1 MLLTVTL
8 VSYAQ
13 KEKQSGKNYNVLLI
27 MADDLSTD
35 LNVFGNNQIKS
46 PNIDA
51 LAEDGLLL
59 KNAYCT
65 VPLCGPSRVAILT
78 GLSPDVTKTPANK
91 KYFRDEVPNAIT
103 LPQLFKEHGYFS
115 GRVGKIFHMGV
126 PGEIGTSG
134 LDDPRSWNKVVNPK
148 GVDVELEN
156 KVINYTPEMG
166 LGSAAAYLAVRDTI
180 ALHTDELVAAET
192 IELLKEN
199 KDKPFF
205 IAAGFFRPHCPYI
218 SPKRFFDQYPLNE
231 IRLPHSPPRDRDDI
245 PKLALQ
251 VYKEDMGMT
260 KLQQREIIRAYYASI
275 SFMDEQVGKLM
286 RALDEFGLRENT
298 IVIFMSDHGYS
309 LGEHGMWQKRNLFEE
324 ATKTPVII
332 SVPGMEG
339 VSKETERIIEFI
351 DIYPTIADIAGL
363 KAPSYLQGKSFKVLL
378 NDPEA
383 DFGGTASM
391 AVQRKTKNGSTSMGE
406 SWQLRGRSLRIPGW
420 RYTEWDEGENGV
432 ELYNRNSDPKE
443 YYNLANDDTYRD
455 TIQFLSK
462 LLQKRVKENLIF
474 RDDIKIQVN
483 K

>member
-1 MLLTVTL
+1 MKNNLIKYMLLTVTL

-156 KVINYTPEMG
+156 KVINCTPEMG
-166 LGSAAAYLAVRDTI
+166 LGSAAAFLAVHDTI
-180 ALHTDELVAAET
+180 ALHTDELVASET
-192 IELLKEN
+192 IELLKEH

-231 IRLPHSPPRDRDDI
+231 IRLPHSPPGDRDD
-245 PKLALQ
+245 
-251 VYKEDMGMT
+251 
-260 KLQQREIIRAYYASI
+260 
-275 SFMDEQVGKLM
+275 
-286 RALDEFGLRENT
+286 
-298 IVIFMSDHGYS
+298 
-309 LGEHGMWQKRNLFEE
+309 
-324 ATKTPVII
+324 
-332 SVPGMEG
+332 
-339 VSKETERIIEFI
+339 
-351 DIYPTIADIAGL
+351 
-363 KAPSYLQGKSFKVLL
+363 
-378 NDPEA
+378 
-383 DFGGTASM
+383 
-391 AVQRKTKNGSTSMGE
+391 
-406 SWQLRGRSLRIPGW
+406 
-420 RYTEWDEGENGV
+420 
-432 ELYNRNSDPKE
+432 
-443 YYNLANDDTYRD
+443 
-455 TIQFLSK
+455 
-462 LLQKRVKENLIF
+462 
-474 RDDIKIQVN
+474 
-483 K
+483 